1 LIELSTGT
9 LFSFPADWRRQ
20 ILKLVLVLEL
30 VLVLVLSI
38 AEKFGSCTNATLF
51 GFRRVSISA
60 EAWGGSE
67 FDEDD

>member
-20 ILKLVLVLEL
+20 ILKLVLVLE
-30 VLVLVLSI
+30 LVLVLSI